1 MSQQGHLSEEAAP
14 DASARKASL
23 PPLFLHIGRGKS
35 GSSTIQSLARDFAGF
50 MTAMG
55 VACPLTVHGLA
66 NHSRL
71 AAALKNPK
79 ADIETIEK
87 FRKDVRRNKR
97 SKVFVSAEALFSL
110 SRESMQDLKRH
121 AGSREVR
128 ILCYI
133 RDYPGWLQSIYG
145 QRTKRVSNVD
155 DFDTYYI
162 RPAVSALPPL
172 QRWAETFG
180 WETMHVRPLQPEFLA
195 EGNLVADVL
204 KALDVNSASPDVES
218 LNVSPHWMSLELQ
231 RTLSATAK
239 ERSVPFDLRAARS
252 LLHLFEECTAAAEP
266 RRVQYLT
273 KAQWTELYE
282 LYREDMT
289 TLGHH
294 IGMSFPVDMQ
304 PPGERPFLPD
314 FGHIPERVK
323 SDVLERLNTPHY
335 TSRLTPELTQLLR
348 EMLTRKVLTST
359 VHS

>member
-55 VACPLTVHGLA
+55 VACPLTVNGLA

-71 AAALKNPK
+71 AAALKQPK

-87 FRKDVRRNKR
+87 FRKDMRRNKR
-97 SKVFVSAEALFSL
+97 RKAFVSAEALFSL

-121 AGSREVR
+121 AGSREIR
-128 ILCYI
+128 ILGYI

-155 DFDTYYI
+155 DFDTYYKSI

-180 WETMHVRPLQPEFLA
+180 WEAMHIRPLQPEFLA
-195 EGNLVADVL
+195 EGDLVADVL
-204 KALDVNSASPDVES
+204 KALDVNSAPPDVES

-231 RTLSATAK
+231 RAVASTAK
-239 ERSVPFDLRAARS
+239 ERSVPFDLRSARM
-252 LLHLFEECTAAAEP
+252 LLHLFEECTVGAEP

-273 KAQWTELYE
+273 KDQWTELYE
-282 LYREDMT
+282 LYRDDMKA
-289 TLGHH
+289 LGQHL
-294 IGMSFPVDMQ
+294 GLSFQVEMR
-304 PPGERPFLPD
+304 PPQERPFLPD
-314 FGHIPERVK
+314 FGGVTQQVK
-323 SDVLERLNTPHY
+323 SDALERLTSQRY
-335 TSRLTPELTQLLR
+335 ASRLSPELFELAQA
-348 EMLTRKVLTST
+348 VLKRRT
-359 VHS
+359 